1 MAIIIIRTLII
12 YFTLL
17 LMMRLL
23 GKRQLGEMELSEFV
37 VAALV
42 ADLASHPLQD
52 LRIPLLNG
60 LVPVLIL
67 FCCEVFISWGTMKS
81 IKLRT
86 ILFGKPCFLIKD
98 GCIVQKEMEKNRF
111 TSDEL
116 MQELRNQGC
125 LDLSKVQYAVLET
138 DGRVNV
144 IKYPG
149 DRPTTAG
156 QMKIECR
163 DGGYPV
169 TIISAGKVNEDN
181 LKLLSLDRSWLDEK
195 LSEEGIDSIKKV
207 FFMCVNHEKQCY
219 ISLKEVKNAQA

>member
-17 LMMRLL
+17 VMMRLL

-52 LRIPLLNG
+52 LGIPMING
-60 LVPVLIL
+60 LVPVLTL
-67 FCCEVFISWGTMKS
+67 FCCEVFISWSAMRS
-81 IKLRT
+81 IRLRAL
-86 ILFGKPCFLIKD
+86 LFGKPGVLIKD
-98 GCIVQKEMEKNRF
+98 GQIIQKEMEKNRF

-125 LDLSKVQYAVLET
+125 MDISKIKYAILET

-144 IKYPG
+144 IKYPAEL
-149 DRPTTAG
+149 PVTAA
-156 QMKIECR
+156 QMKIDCA
-163 DGGYPV
+163 DTGYPMTV
-169 TIISAGKVNEDN
+169 ISSGRVVESN
-181 LKLLSLDRSWLDEK
+181 LRLLSLDFDWLKKE
-195 LSEEGIDSIKKV
+195 LESNNIDSPEKV
-207 FFMCVNHEKQCY
+207 FLMTVNSARESY
-219 ISLKEVKNAQA
+219 IALREDSK